1 MKIFRALSSNTRHPL
16 TVNPRPFSRPQF
28 GERVEISTG
37 EALSTLAEKSLMSTS
52 SGSIAGMDSVST
64 ALGSG
69 SVSGGS
75 ALVIGGSALASST
88 PHSSAAASAL
98 HSVQTAGTSGS
109 AGFSAAN
116 PVLGGTS
123 QTSVGFTLLG
133 TGMSLL
139 SSESD
144 LTPPS

>member
-1 MKIFRALSSNTRHPL
+1 MKIYRALSFDPQNGLAHR
-16 TVNPRPFSRPQF
+16 SRQCLPPQF
-28 GERVEISTG
+28 GERVEISIE
-37 EALSTLAEKSLMSTS
+37 EALTTFPESSTLSTS
-52 SGSIAGMDSVST
+52 SGTSVGVRSASSSI
-64 ALGSG
+64 GSS

-75 ALVIGGSALASST
+75 ALVVGGSALASST

-133 TGMSLL
+133 TGASLL

-144 LTPPS
+144 LNPPS